1 MDFIEDTDNDII
13 RLRTKIKISEFI
25 INISKNYNDIYNI
38 IVNNADIYNDIIYV
52 SGLMVI
58 ENDFEADDDI
68 RDYIIYKI
76 LWNYRESSDIIFHLT
91 NCIEKFRKKM
101 EELHYFK
108 NIKYKLKKLE
118 NDNEYLKKSLLR
130 FQLITSICA
139 FCYMIIKN

>member
-13 RLRTKIKISEFI
+13 RLQTKIKISEFI
-25 INISKNYNDIYNI
+25 INISKNNNDIYNI
-38 IVNNADIYNDIIYV
+38 IVNNDIIYV

-108 NIKYKLKKLE
+108 NKLKKLE

-139 FCYMIIKN
+139 FCYIIIKN

>member
-1 MDFIEDTDNDII
+1 MDFIEDTDNDIL

-25 INISKNYNDIYNI
+25 INISKNKNDIYNI

-52 SGLMVI
+52 SGLIVI
-58 ENDFEADDDI
+58 EENDNI

-76 LWNYRESSDIIFHLT
+76 LWNYHKSSDIIFHLT

>member
-25 INISKNYNDIYNI
+25 INISKNKNDNDIYNI

-68 RDYIIYKI
+68 RDYIIIKFYGIIANQVILYFILLIVLKNLEKKWKNYIISKI
-76 LWNYRESSDIIFHLT
+76 S
-91 NCIEKFRKKM
+91 
-101 EELHYFK
+101 
-108 NIKYKLKKLE
+108 NI
-118 NDNEYLKKSLLR
+118 N
-130 FQLITSICA
+130 
-139 FCYMIIKN
+139 

>member
-25 INISKNYNDIYNI
+25 INISKNKNDNDIYNI
-38 IVNNADIYNDIIYV
+38 IVNNDIIYV

-58 ENDFEADDDI
+58 ENDFEA
-68 RDYIIYKI
+68 DYIIYKI

>member
-25 INISKNYNDIYNI
+25 INISKNKNDNDIYNI
-38 IVNNADIYNDIIYV
+38 IVNNDIIYV

-58 ENDFEADDDI
+58 ENDFEA
-68 RDYIIYKI
+68 DYIIYKI

-108 NIKYKLKKLE
+108 YKLKKLE

>member
-13 RLRTKIKISEFI
+13 RLQTKIKISEFI
-25 INISKNYNDIYNI
+25 INISKNKNDIYNI
-38 IVNNADIYNDIIYV
+38 IVNNDIIYV

-58 ENDFEADDDI
+58 ENDFEA
-68 RDYIIYKI
+68 DYIIYKI

-108 NIKYKLKKLE
+108 YKLKKLE

>member
-25 INISKNYNDIYNI
+25 INISKNKNDNDIYNI
-38 IVNNADIYNDIIYV
+38 IVNNAADIYNDIIYV

-58 ENDFEADDDI
+58 ENNFEADDDI

-91 NCIEKFRKKM
+91 NCIEKFR
-101 EELHYFK
+101 K